1 MVCPGLINFFFVMKI
16 VFIPPVY
23 EQVQHEATL
32 LGDNG
37 DVLRASLHS
46 DVSLL
51 MRIDSLKCDATTIS
65 LLKDSLQP
73 LIDSSN
79 FKQEFEESFGKLTDS
94 DLIDS
99 CPSRYIQTRTEQME
113 FLKSLAKK
121 DKEEREKFAKSVKE
135 KEERDKLDKE
145 NEEFQSRF
153 KELFK

>member
-1 MVCPGLINFFFVMKI
+1 MK
-16 VFIPPVY
+16 VVYVPPVY

-32 LGDNG
+32 FGDDG
-37 DVLRASLHS
+37 EVKRVSLHS

-51 MRIDSLKCDATTIS
+51 MRIDSLKCDATTLA
-65 LLKDSLQP
+65 LLKENLQP

-79 FKQEFEESFGKLTDS
+79 FKQQFEESFGKLTDT

-113 FLKSLAKK
+113 FLKSLAQK
-121 DKEEREKFAKSVKE
+121 DRDTRDKLAKSAKE
-135 KEERDKLDKE
+135 KEEQDKLNKE
-145 NEEFQSRF
+145 NEEFQTRI